1 MVWYL
6 LPMKK
11 TILAVLGV
19 SAILL
24 AGCSS
29 SDGSLSGNGSP
40 TTLERTQTH
49 YIVPSTEQEPV
60 GPLQAEYG
68 MPFSVVAPT
77 GEKLG
82 AVTILDVELDPD
94 CTTDY
99 GPVKPADGTYV
110 AVQLQ
115 VETNANL
122 DTFRFMRT
130 SNRDFQ
136 AISPGGITKSVYTQE
151 GLCLADRDGF
161 AELFQPARKYEG
173 WVLLDVDDPASQI
186 LYLPQNA
193 PAGTTAWVLPAV
205 A

>member
-1 MVWYL
+1 ME
-6 LPMKK
+6 K

-19 SAILL
+19 SAVLL

-29 SDGSLSGNGSP
+29 SDGSLSGDGSP
-40 TTLERTQTH
+40 TTLERTPTH
-49 YIVPSTEQEPV
+49 YIVPSVEQEPV

-82 AVTILDVELDPD
+82 VVTILDVEISPT
-94 CTTDY
+94 CATSY

-115 VETNANL
+115 VETAPSL
-122 DTFRFMRT
+122 DSFKFMRT
-130 SNRDFQ
+130 TNRDFQ
-136 AISPGGITKSVYTQE
+136 AISPSGTTRSVYTQE

-173 WVLLDVDDPASQI
+173 WVLLDVGDPASQI

-193 PAGTTAWVLPAV
+193 PVGTSAWTLPV
-205 A
+205 AA